1 MVGDFCMDMF
11 LSTLSTLYTKPHKVD
26 EVDEITPQQNRVH
39 KIINHE
45 RRLTEKICFNPEMQK
60 INSLKG

>member
-1 MVGDFCMDMF
+1 MKKIDSCMDMF
-11 LSTLSTLYTKPHKVD
+11 LCTLVCKVH
-26 EVDEITPQQNRVH
+26 EIHEITPQQNRVH

>member
-1 MVGDFCMDMF
+1 MVGGFCMDMF
-11 LSTLSTLYTKPHKVD
+11 LSTLSTLYTKSHKVD

-60 INSLKG
+60 INSLKV